1 MPYIVIVQINLVYP
15 CKAFNS
21 AWYTV
26 NPPQVLVIIVIVVV
40 MVIIKRYS
48 SWTGLCENCN
58 IRCGKL

>member
-1 MPYIVIVQINLVYP
+1 MPYIVIGQINLVYP

-48 SWTGLCENCN
+48 S
-58 IRCGKL
+58 